1 MTIATGSLITAADY
15 NALATLINKV
25 YDDIYSGATPVDP
38 TTNASTIANYKFG
51 WGGTAVTAVSIGEL
65 ITDEQLNNIICRAN
79 IGVDITNNTPTNL
92 TYVDQHM
99 LITAADWTTVDAV
112 LNLLITNKNNMDP
125 TEQTVTSPQT
135 AGNGVSKTVR
145 TTAWGA
151 APAATAILDC
161 VFDVDFTSYD
171 KARHFFNSGG
181 QHHILGYGSGG
192 STVAYGQ
199 WITLFSQLGTVAIT
213 LDNTTQTGTGGTST
227 NKGFYDCI
235 VGDPTN
241 LSAAEWT
248 LLFTSG
254 SGSGAYGS
262 YGSYSGAYGCYAA
275 YAAYG
280 GYASLGLRIYGMLST
295 TGDKFHI
302 KVTLDNT
309 ALCTTVDGTTTIE
322 VQERKLNN
330 QTCTTTTTVS
340 TPFTVNLTPYDPQ
353 YSIGNA
359 LE

>member
-1 MTIATGSLITAADY
+1 MTIATGSPITAADY

-25 YDDIYSGATPVDP
+25 YDDIYSGAGPVDP
-38 TTNASTIANYKFG
+38 TTNAATIANYKFG
-51 WGGTAVTAVSIGEL
+51 WGGTAVTPISIGYAGEL

-99 LITAADWTTVDAV
+99 LIT
-112 LNLLITNKNNMDP
+112 NKNNMDP
-125 TEQTVTSPQT
+125 TEQTVTSPSA
-135 AGNGVSKTVR
+135 AGNGTSIDNR

-213 LDNTTQTGTGGTST
+213 LDNTTQTGTGGVSQ

-262 YGSYSGAYGCYAA
+262 YGSYSGASGCYTAF
-275 YAAYG
+275 G

-353 YSIGNA
+353 YSIGNT

>member
-1 MTIATGSLITAADY
+1 MTIAVSSLITAADY
-15 NALATLINKV
+15 NALAALINKV
-25 YDDIYSGATPVDP
+25 YDDIYSGATPVNP
-38 TTNASTIANYKFG
+38 VTNAATIANYKFG
-51 WGGTAVTAVSIGEL
+51 WGGTAVTPVSISEL
-65 ITDEQLNNIICRAN
+65 ITDEQLNAIICRAN
-79 IGVDITNNTPTNL
+79 IGVDITNNTPSNL
-92 TYVDQHM
+92 TYVDQHQ
-99 LITAADWTTVDAV
+99 LITAADWTTVDSV
-112 LNLLITNKNNMDP
+112 LDLLITNKNNMDT
-125 TEQTVTSPQT
+125 TEQTLTSPSA
-135 AGNGVSKTVR
+135 AGNGTSTTAR
-145 TTAWGA
+145 TTAWGTG
-151 APAATAILDC
+151 PAATAIIDC
-161 VFDVDFTSYD
+161 VFDVAFTSYD
-171 KARHFFNSGG
+171 KARYFFNAGG
-181 QHHILGYGSGG
+181 QHQISGSGAAG
-192 STVAYGQ
+192 TTVAYGQ
-199 WITLFSQLGTVAIT
+199 WVTLFSQMGSVAIT

-262 YGSYSGAYGCYAA
+262 YGTYGTGCYAS
-275 YAAYG
+275 YG

-302 KVTLDNT
+302 KVTLDNSAICT
-309 ALCTTVDGTTTIE
+309 AVDGTTTIE
-322 VQERKLNN
+322 VKERRLNN

-353 YSIGNA
+353 YSIGNT

>member
-1 MTIATGSLITAADY
+1 MTIAVGSLITAADY

-25 YDDIYSGATPVDP
+25 YADIYSGATP
-38 TTNASTIANYKFG
+38 TTNATTIANYKFG
-51 WGGTAVTAVSIGEL
+51 WGGTSVSAVSISDL

-79 IGVDITNNTPTNL
+79 IGVDITNNTPSNL
-92 TYVDQHM
+92 TYVDQGI
-99 LITAADWTTVDAV
+99 LITSADWTTVDGV
-112 LNLLITNKNNMDP
+112 LDLLITNKNNMDT
-125 TEQTVTSPQT
+125 TEQTLTSPSA
-135 AGNGVSKTVR
+135 AGNGTS
-145 TTAWGA
+145 TTARTPAWGTSA
-151 APAATAILDC
+151 VPLIDC

-171 KARHFFNSGG
+171 NARYFFNAGG
-181 QHHILGYGSGG
+181 QHQISGSGASG
-192 STVAYGQ
+192 TTVAYGQ
-199 WITLFSQLGTVAIT
+199 WVTLFSQMGSIAIT
-213 LDNTTQTGTGGTST
+213 LDYTTQTGTGGTST

-235 VGDPTN
+235 PGDPTN

-262 YGSYSGAYGCYAA
+262 YGTYGSGCYAGS
-275 YAAYG
+275 G

-302 KVTLDNT
+302 KVSLDNSAICT
-309 ALCTTVDGTTTIE
+309 AVDGTTTIE
-322 VQERKLNN
+322 VKERRLNN
-330 QTCTTTTTVS
+330 QTCTANTTVS

-353 YSIGNA
+353 YSIGNT

>member
-1 MTIATGSLITAADY
+1 MTIAVGSPITAADY

-25 YDDIYSGATPVDP
+25 YADIYSGATP

-51 WGGTAVTAVSIGEL
+51 WGGTSVSAVSISNL
-65 ITDEQLNNIICRAN
+65 ITDEQINNIIVRAN
-79 IGVDITNNTPTNL
+79 IGVNITNDTTTSM
-92 TYVDQHM
+92 TYADQG
-99 LITAADWTTVDAV
+99 LIGPRAADWLIVNTI
-112 LNLLITNKNNMDP
+112 LNELVVNANDMDP
-125 TEQTVTSPQT
+125 TEQTITSPSAT
-135 AGNGVSKTVR
+135 GDGTSIDTR
-145 TTAWGA
+145 TTAWGTTLGT
-151 APAATAILDC
+151 TAILDC
-161 VFDVDFTSYD
+161 VFDVNFTSYD
-171 KARHFFNSGG
+171 KARYFFNAGG

-192 STVAYGQ
+192 STIAYGQ
-199 WITLFSQLGTVAIT
+199 WATLFSQMGTVAIT
-213 LDNTTQTGTGGTST
+213 LDNTTQTGTGGISQ

-235 VGDPTN
+235 PGDPTN

-262 YGSYSGAYGCYAA
+262 YGSYSGAYGCYTAA
-275 YAAYG
+275 G
-280 GYASLGLRIYGMLST
+280 GYAALGLRIYGMLST

-302 KVTLDNT
+302 KVTLDNSAICT
-309 ALCTTVDGTTTIE
+309 AVDGTTTIE
-322 VQERKLNN
+322 VKERRLNN

-353 YSIGNA
+353 YSIGNT

>member
-1 MTIATGSLITAADY
+1 MAIAIGSLITAAEY

-25 YDDIYSGATPVDP
+25 YDDIYSGATPVEP
-38 TTNASTIANYKFG
+38 VANASTIANYKFG

-112 LNLLITNKNNMDP
+112 LDLLITNKNNMDS
-125 TEQTVTSPQT
+125 TEQTVTSPAT
-135 AGNGVSKTVR
+135 AGNGVSKSIR
-145 TTAWGA
+145 TTAWGM
-151 APAATAILDC
+151 APAATAIIDC

-262 YGSYSGAYGCYAA
+262 YGSYSGASGC